1 MPPPCSWR
9 VSYRAP
15 SWSRTATPTAS
26 GRSVRTTQ
34 LPSPA
39 GWAPSTRY
47 GSCDQPS
54 TIARRSSPLTSARTP
69 MEGLAGGVVAS
80 GSTASTASVV
90 AVGSTAVGA
99 AGSAAPRAGSG
110 AVAGAPVESPGSAT
124 GAGGTTGA
132 GGVPAA
138 FFAVRFAGAAL
149 FAVVFLAGAAFLAA
163 VVLAAVVLV
172 GVVVVG
178 VAFFAAVAVAVL
190 VFFAVVFLAAVVPA
204 GATSVWSRPSSVV
217 IVPS

>member
-9 VSYRAP
+9 VSHRTPRSSRAG
-15 SWSRTATPTAS
+15 TLTAS
-26 GRSVRTTQ
+26 GRRVRTTQ

-80 GSTASTASVV
+80 GSTASTASTASVV
-90 AVGSTAVGA
+90 AVGSTGVGA

-132 GGVPAA
+132 GVVPAD

-163 VVLAAVVLV
+163 VVFVGVVFAAVVLAAVVLV
-172 GVVVVG
+172 GVVFVG
-178 VAFFAAVAVAVL
+178 VAFFVAVAVAV
-190 VFFAVVFLAAVVPA
+190 
-204 GATSVWSRPSSVV
+204 
-217 IVPS
+217 